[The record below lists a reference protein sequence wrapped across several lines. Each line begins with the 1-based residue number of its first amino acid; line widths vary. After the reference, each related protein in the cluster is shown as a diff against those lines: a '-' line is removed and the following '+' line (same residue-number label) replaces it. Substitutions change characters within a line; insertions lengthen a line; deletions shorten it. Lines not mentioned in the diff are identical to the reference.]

1 MCFHSELQLYCV
13 KFVLIIILGVP
24 SALVI
29 ISDPVGNSAYEYVV
43 SWDKPETGG
52 MAIVEYRF
60 KLRQV

>member
-1 MCFHSELQLYCV
+1 LYCV